1 MFINYYR
8 QGFFTF
14 AICPNND
21 IHKSP
26 SERCFDS
33 HQLRVESP
41 RLLVYSSYFAT
52 AGVGIK
58 RMRVELP
65 ANMSCSQCILQ
76 YTYTSGNNWGTG
88 PQSAEVVSQDC
99 LKLEGKLG
107 CGSQETFRGCA
118 DICVGDFCPQDQDTC
133 MTADKIMAPS
143 SSEEIN
149 LPPKPTTP
157 VTSASV
163 TSLVTSPVTS
173 APVTSVTAPV
183 TSDPGVTMEV
193 TMGVTCT
200 QAGVVQQHYILPL
213 ELWCRE
219 RCLNKPVSQCY
230 ADPQAEK
237 FCFCVK
243 SPINPVIIPQ
253 PQPASSTT
261 EPPTPTFPSSPGTSS
276 QPPQVQ
282 VTPDTTLDP
291 DQVCGLASAKAEYSG
306 PLSDWYCTNTCG
318 GGLPASACARDPLA
332 RFSCLCDGA
341 AIGPSVTPPEP
352 LPESDKL
359 CTIAAPRSEFY
370 R

>member
-1 MFINYYR
+1 
-8 QGFFTF
+8 
-14 AICPNND
+14 
-21 IHKSP
+21 
-26 SERCFDS
+26 
-33 HQLRVESP
+33 
-41 RLLVYSSYFAT
+41 
-52 AGVGIK
+52 
-58 RMRVELP
+58 MRVELP
-65 ANMSCSQCILQ
+65 ANLSCSQCILQ

-133 MTADKIMAPS
+133 ITADKIKAPPS
-143 SSEEIN
+143 SEGDN
-149 LPPKPTTP
+149 LPQKPTTP
-157 VTSASV
+157 
-163 TSLVTSPVTS
+163 SPVTS
-173 APVTSVTAPV
+173 VPVTSVTAPV
-183 TSDPGVTMEV
+183 TSDPGVTM
-193 TMGVTCT
+193 GVTCT
-200 QAGVVQQHYILPL
+200 QAGVMAQHYILPL

-261 EPPTPTFPSSPGTSS
+261 APPPSTSPSPGTSS
-276 QPPQVQ
+276 QPPLIQ
-282 VTPDTTLDP
+282 VTTDTTLDP
-291 DQVCGLASAKAEYSG
+291 DQVCGLASAKAEFST

-341 AIGPSVTPPEP
+341 AIGPSLSPPEP
-352 LPESDKL
+352 LPDSDQI